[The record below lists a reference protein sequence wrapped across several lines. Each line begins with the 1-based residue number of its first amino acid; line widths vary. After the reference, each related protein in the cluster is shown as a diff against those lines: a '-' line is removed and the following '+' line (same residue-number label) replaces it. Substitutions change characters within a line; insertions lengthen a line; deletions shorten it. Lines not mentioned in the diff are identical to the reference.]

1 MAAITLAP
9 LDGRAF
15 VVART
20 DLNPAYEGTGVC
32 GRFQRRC
39 GLRIDERAGFAGMRP
54 QETEKT

>member
-9 LDGRAF
+9 PDGRAL
-15 VVART
+15 VGART
-20 DLNPAYEGTGVC
+20 DLNPAYEGRVC

-39 GLRIDERAGFAGMRP
+39 GLRIDERAGFAGMRA